1 MATRIHWSAAERA
14 LINQALTEA
23 FIASPMLTRREA
35 LSRAQLVL
43 PYERRRKITDQAA
56 FHERSVIEAA
66 QVAAQKAPKPEPA
79 PVSIPVVEQ
88 PPVNPLLKI
97 FDDLLDA
104 LADRIAERLRPQMTQ
119 VEVKQHVNAEFE
131 AEFKRYKAAYK
142 SELTP
147 PKPRKPSVLIIG
159 LNGVQMTSVNR
170 SYPEVKFT
178 FMTGEEAVSRSQ
190 FHADHT
196 ILMTKFINHSAQNK
210 YRQAPNLHY
219 CNGGVSDLTTMLYM
233 IQKAGV

>member
-1 MATRIHWSAAERA
+1 MVTRIHWSASERA

-43 PYERRRKITDQAA
+43 PYERRRKVTDQTA
-56 FHERSVIEAA
+56 FNERVVIEAA
-66 QVAAQKAPKPEPA
+66 RVAALKAPKPEPT
-79 PVSIPVVEQ
+79 PVSAPVVEQ

-119 VEVKQHVNAEFE
+119 AEVKQHIGAEFDTQ
-131 AEFKRYKAAYK
+131 FKRYKVEA
-142 SELTP
+142 TP

-170 SYPEVKFT
+170 SYPEIKFT
-178 FMTGEEAVSRSQ
+178 FMTGEEAVSRNQ